1 MFERFTPAA
10 RDAVV
15 RAQEEARALGHNYLG
30 TEHLLLG
37 LLGAP
42 SDPVAEALNRLAV
55 TAADVRRAVLRIIG
69 PGQRLDARALA
80 DIGIDLDE
88 VRRRVD
94 AAFGPGALDA
104 ARPGCASGEL
114 AFTPRA
120 KKVLE
125 VALREARRVGRRE
138 ICSEHVLLAILRVGE
153 GVAAEILAERDVTYE
168 RALGSLRGDLR
179 DAG

>member
-1 MFERFTPAA
+1 VFERFTDSA

-37 LLGAP
+37 VLGAP
-42 SDPVAEALNRLAV
+42 GEPAVEGLAV
-55 TAADVRRAVLRIIG
+55 TASDVRRDLLRIIG
-69 PGQRLDARALA
+69 PGRRLDARALA

-104 ARPGCASGEL
+104 ARPGCASGML
-114 AFTPRA
+114 SFTPRA

-125 VALREARRVGRRE
+125 LAVREARALGRGE
-138 ICSEHVLLAILRVGE
+138 IAPEHIVLGILREGE
-153 GVAAEILAERDVTYE
+153 GVAAQILAPRGVTYAGVR
-168 RALGSLRGDLR
+168 RALADDLR